1 MEGHLHLYLG
11 SISSKMLFLNFID
24 IDLRVRNSFRGQNW
38 ADSTFQTNFET
49 ENTVF
54 YKETQSFIISYIR

>member
-11 SISSKMLFLNFID
+11 SISSKMLFLNFKD

-38 ADSTFQTNFET
+38 ANSTFQTNFET

-54 YKETQSFIISYIR
+54 TRKYRVL